1 MPIQQLDS
9 PQVCLIFASTIL
21 GLLDTVKNRR
31 ADVLGGWDKVTV
43 GQGVLKKTDPAIEHI
58 REMED
63 RFFAVTADL
72 AKLCGK
78 MSVEVLRK
86 NGKKP
91 VTLINAESRDYIYEI
106 SGAVIDELQHF
117 VDTAAN
123 GREPGLTYL
132 EGYNDALDEVEHLM
146 FRHNVSRQKAVDTLR
161 EAHKSRAL
169 KEAA

>member
-1 MPIQQLDS
+1 MKTLDS
-9 PQVCLIFASTIL
+9 PQVCLIFVSTIL
-21 GLLDTVKNRR
+21 GLLDTTKQRR
-31 ADVLGGWDKVTV
+31 VDVLGGWDKAVV
-43 GQGVLKKTDPAIEHI
+43 KQGGMKKTDPAIEYI
-58 REMED
+58 SELEE

-86 NGKKP
+86 NGKLP
-91 VTLINAESRDYIYEI
+91 ITLVDAESRDYIYEI
-106 SGAVIDELQHF
+106 SGTVIDELQHF

-146 FRHNVSRQKAVDTLR
+146 FRHNVSRQNAVDTLR

-169 KEAA
+169 QEAA